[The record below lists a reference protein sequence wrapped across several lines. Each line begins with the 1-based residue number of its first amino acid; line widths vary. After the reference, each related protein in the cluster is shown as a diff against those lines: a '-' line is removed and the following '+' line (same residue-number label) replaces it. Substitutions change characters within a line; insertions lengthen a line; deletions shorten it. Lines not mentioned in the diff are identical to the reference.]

1 MKRKPLAAIGL
12 ATTGAVAIESAM
24 PNLQRII
31 ASLNISLN
39 SFGLQFT
46 TWQATLNI
54 TFLPALQRSIESG
67 YASLS
72 VTNTWNYLI
81 ILTAVILEGPIATIL
96 GGIWASMG
104 RVNFWAILFVSM
116 FAGILAD
123 SFWYYLGHFG
133 REQLVERWGHILKLD
148 IETLNRIEATL
159 FGKDAKRIIF
169 FSKLTSAL
177 IIPTL
182 VTAGMTKLGWRRVM
196 RIMLPAQFLWSAG
209 MTAAGY
215 TAADSV
221 LGIIQRFHYAG
232 WIVGGILVSVYAA
245 KIISRWKKSTVSA
258 N

>member
-12 ATTGAVAIESAM
+12 ATTGAVAIETAM
-24 PNLQRII
+24 PSLQRVI

-46 TWQATLNI
+46 TWQATLNT

-116 FAGILAD
+116 FAGMLAD

-133 REQLVERWGHILKLD
+133 RAHLIERWGHILKLD
-148 IETLNRIEATL
+148 IETLNRIETTL
-159 FGKDAKRIIF
+159 FGEDTKRIIF

-182 VTAGMTKLGWRRVM
+182 VAAGMTKLGWRRVM
-196 RIMLPAQFLWSAG
+196 RTMLPAQFLWSAG

-221 LGIIQRFHYAG
+221 LAIIRRFHYAG
-232 WIVGGILVSVYAA
+232 WAIGVLFVTLYTTR
-245 KIISRWKKSTVSA
+245 IISRWKKSASPA

>member
-1 MKRKPLAAIGL
+1 MRRKPLAAIGL
-12 ATTGAVAIESAM
+12 ATTGAVAIETAM
-24 PNLQRII
+24 PSLQRFIPT
-31 ASLNISLN
+31 LNL
-39 SFGLQFT
+39 SFNNFGIQFT
-46 TWQATLNI
+46 AWQATLNT
-54 TFLPALQRSIESG
+54 TFLPALQRILENG
-67 YASLS
+67 YAYLS
-72 VTNTWNYLI
+72 VTNVWNYLI

-104 RVNFWAILFVSM
+104 RVNFWAILLVSM
-116 FAGILAD
+116 IAGMFAD

-133 REQLVERWGHILKLD
+133 REHLVERWGKFLKLD

-182 VTAGMTKLGWRRVM
+182 VAAGMTKLGWRRVM
-196 RIMLPAQFLWSAG
+196 RTMLPAQFLWSAG

-221 LGIIQRFHYAG
+221 LAIVHRFQYAG
-232 WIVGGILVSVYAA
+232 WIAVAVLVTFYATR
-245 KIISRWKKSTVSA
+245 IITRWKKSASPA